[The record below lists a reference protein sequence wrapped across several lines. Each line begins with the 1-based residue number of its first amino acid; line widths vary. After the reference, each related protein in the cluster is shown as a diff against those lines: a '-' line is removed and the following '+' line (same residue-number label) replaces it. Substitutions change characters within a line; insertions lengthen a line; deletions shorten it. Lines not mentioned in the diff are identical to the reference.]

1 MRNTFHLFFLFMLV
15 LLAACAASP
24 SPQRYVLES
33 MPLATTPVDR
43 QGAAIGIGTIVLPAY
58 LDRLSIVHRN
68 GNRLTLDDSQRWAE
82 PLFDAVPRVLLANLS
97 ALLTDARMVQAP
109 WGAQSR
115 PDLKL
120 VLRISRLEAVDNKTV
135 ELRASWS
142 ILDQQEKVLASN
154 EAELSTPIVID
165 MTPAD
170 ETSAIVTAHTKV
182 LIALS
187 RVIAKDITAAIKKKI

>member
-1 MRNTFHLFFLFMLV
+1 MRTRFHLFVLFLSL

-24 SPQRYVLES
+24 PPQRYVLES
-33 MPLATTPVDR
+33 LPPVAVPVER
-43 QGAAIGIGTIVLPAY
+43 QGASIGIGTIVLPAY
-58 LDRLSIVHRN
+58 LDRLPIVHRH

-97 ALLTDARMVQAP
+97 VLLTDARMVQAP

-115 PDLKL
+115 PDFKI
-120 VLRISRLEAVDNKTV
+120 VLRIGRLEAVDNKTV

-142 ILDQQEKVLASN
+142 ILDQQEEIILSN
-154 EAELSTPIVID
+154 EVELSNPIVVD

-187 RVIAKDITAAIKKKI
+187 RIVAEDASAVVRKKI